1 MKAEI
6 AYRTLEIVDGS
17 QPLWLEKVV
26 EQADKKRNF
35 VVILK
40 DSEDLKTLCQKLE
53 CDSQTLP
60 ERLQRWG
67 IHAMSEVLQTADY
80 RNLLSLYRT
89 HDIRLVEQLKL
100 ERNRPPKVKPFI
112 LYCEVRGII
121 SDHDNVESACTA
133 LLDYLDAFTRARH
146 FPLAGIYEYNPTGW
160 KRVKE
165 FRM

>member
-1 MKAEI
+1 MKSEA
-6 AYRTLEIVDGS
+6 AYRALEIVDGS
-17 QPLWLEKVV
+17 QPLWLDQVLEK
-26 EQADKKRNF
+26 ADKKRNF

-40 DSEDLKTLCQKLE
+40 ETEDLQALCQTLE
-53 CDSQTLP
+53 CDPEELP

-67 IHAMSEVLQTADY
+67 VHAMADVLETADY
-80 RNLLSLYRT
+80 RNLLELYRT
-89 HDIRLVEQLKL
+89 QDIRLVEQLKL

-121 SDHDNVESACTA
+121 SDHDNVEAACTA

-146 FPLAGIYEYNPTGW
+146 FPLAGIYEYTRTGW

>member
-1 MKAEI
+1 MKTEM
-6 AYRTLEIVDGS
+6 AYRTLDVVDGRK
-17 QPLWLEKVV
+17 PAWLEAVV
-26 EQADKKRNF
+26 EKADQKRNF
-35 VVILK
+35 VVILNEP
-40 DSEDLKTLCQKLE
+40 EDLTALCNTLE
-53 CDSQTLP
+53 CDPEELP

-67 IHAMSEVLQTADY
+67 IHAMSEVLETADY
-80 RNLLSLYRT
+80 RNLLTLYRT

-121 SDHDNVESACTA
+121 SDHINVESACTA

-146 FPLAGIYEYNPTGW
+146 FPLAGIYEYTRSGW

>member
-1 MKAEI
+1 MKTEA
-6 AYRTLEIVDGS
+6 AYRTLEVVDGRH
-17 QPLWLEKVV
+17 PAWLKTVV
-26 EQADKKRNF
+26 EKADKKRNF
-35 VVILK
+35 AVILN
-40 DSEDLKTLCQKLE
+40 DPSDLKALCQQLE
-53 CDSQTLP
+53 CDPEDPP

-67 IHAMSEVLQTADY
+67 IHAMSEVLETPDY

-100 ERNRPPKVKPFI
+100 ERNRPPRIKPFI

-121 SDHDNVESACTA
+121 SDHDSLESACTA

-146 FPLAGIYEYNPTGW
+146 FPLAGIYEHTRTGW

>member
-1 MKAEI
+1 VKTEA
-6 AYRTLEIVDGS
+6 AYRTLEIVDGT
-17 QPLWLEKVV
+17 QPLWLEEVV
-26 EQADKKRNF
+26 KKADKKRNF

-40 DSEDLKTLCQKLE
+40 DPEDLKTLCNTLE
-53 CDSQTLP
+53 CDPEELP

-67 IHAMSEVLQTADY
+67 IHAMSEVLETSDY
-80 RNLLSLYRT
+80 RNLLSLYRH
-89 HDIRLVEQLKL
+89 HDIRLIEQLNL
-100 ERNRPPKVKPFI
+100 ARNRPPKVKPFI

-146 FPLAGIYEYNPTGW
+146 FPLAGIYEHTRTGW

>member
-1 MKAEI
+1 VKAEA
-6 AYRTLEIVDGS
+6 AYRSLEVVDGR
-17 QPLWLEKVV
+17 QAGWLEAVV
-26 EQADKKRNF
+26 EKADKKRNF
-35 VVILK
+35 VVILN
-40 DSEDLKTLCQKLE
+40 DPEDLKALCNTLE
-53 CDSQTLP
+53 CDPAELP

-67 IHAMSEVLQTADY
+67 IHAMSEVLETPDY
-80 RNLLSLYRT
+80 RNLLTLYRS

-100 ERNRPPKVKPFI
+100 ERNRPPRVKPFI

-121 SDHDNVESACTA
+121 SDHENIESACTA

-146 FPLAGIYEYNPTGW
+146 FPLAGIYEYTRTGW